1 MESIIQIKGLR
12 KSFGDKEILK
22 GIDLEVNKGEVICII
37 GPSGSGKST
46 LLRCCN
52 LLEYPNSGEILFKGE
67 NILNKK
73 INLNKVRSKIGMVFQ
88 NFNLFNNKD
97 VIDNCTLGPIKILK
111 KDRKETEERAL
122 EILESVGMKD
132 FAYANVNTLS
142 GGQKQRVAIAGVL
155 AMQPKILILDEATSM
170 LDPKGKREI
179 KALIKKMRDII
190 PDLTIISITHDI
202 DEAISSDEV
211 IVMNKGKLFK
221 VGAPLEIFENEKE
234 LLDISLDL
242 PFAYKLHHELDKLGI
257 KLTKHIDSEGMVN
270 ELCPLSSEK

>member
-142 GGQKQRVAIAGVL
+142 GGQKQRVAIARSLCMNPDV
-155 AMQPKILILDEATSM
+155 ILFDEPTSA
-170 LDPKGKREI
+170 LDPEMVGEVLKVMQELANNGMTMLIVTHEMNFARNVASKIIFMDEGVI
-179 KALIKKMRDII
+179 KEEGT
-190 PDLTIISITHDI
+190 P
-202 DEAISSDEV
+202 E
-211 IVMNKGKLFK
+211 
-221 VGAPLEIFENEKE
+221 EIFFNTKSERTKAFINFEK
-234 LLDISLDL
+234 
-242 PFAYKLHHELDKLGI
+242 
-257 KLTKHIDSEGMVN
+257 
-270 ELCPLSSEK
+270 